1 MGRRVV
7 GKCWR
12 KTVLMVT
19 FVRTNLLPRMPSSCA
34 RAKRKIIKNL
44 CLPASGPAAYAFLPR
59 CWCDIGCDIAAAATW
74 AVWCKSDHR
83 NLQFGFV
90 GYEGFSHVV
99 KDGIFSAKNRQGEGI
114 TTISSRP

>member
-19 FVRTNLLPRMPSSCA
+19 FVRTNLLLRMPSSSA

-44 CLPASGPAAYAFLPR
+44 CLPASGPLLPLQHG
-59 CWCDIGCDIAAAATW
+59 WCGVQAT
-74 AVWCKSDHR
+74 SDHR
-83 NLQFGFV
+83 NLQFRVRGL
-90 GYEGFSHVV
+90 
-99 KDGIFSAKNRQGEGI
+99 
-114 TTISSRP
+114 

>member
-19 FVRTNLLPRMPSSCA
+19 FVRTNLLLRMPSSCA

-44 CLPASGPAAYAFLPR
+44 CLPASGPATYAFLLR

-74 AVWCKSDHR
+74 VVWCKSDHR

-90 GYEGFSHVV
+90 GY
-99 KDGIFSAKNRQGEGI
+99 
-114 TTISSRP
+114 